1 MIDGLLA
8 PIFDSKLPAANKVR
22 IAGDGSG
29 AGLSAEPASRPLVTG
44 RPLGDIAELSAAE
57 RSEYT
62 FTKGQAATQRALGKV
77 VDILA

>member
-8 PIFDSKLPAANKVR
+8 PIFNSHVAGAEKVR

-29 AGLSAEPASRPLVTG
+29 VDNEPARRPLVVG
-44 RPLGDIAELSAAE
+44 RPVGQLAELSAAE
-57 RSEYT
+57 RAEYI
-62 FTKGQAATQRALGKV
+62 FTTGQAAQRRALGKV